1 MHRFQGVIFQPLK
14 RQLSFQKLELSILK
28 SKIMEHKTISPKE
41 SKKRKMLLVLPLIT
55 LPFITI
61 LFYTLGGGKMEAMGG
76 KNEVKKGFN
85 FNLPLPKFKED
96 SALDKM
102 SYYDQAA
109 VDSIKLQEQIK
120 KDPNYS
126 NQKIVQ
132 ESIGEFLDTDFE
144 VQGFQKGK
152 TGFNS
157 SSFQN
162 RNEQKVY
169 QKLQALQKAIS
180 QPAITEN
187 YGQDMR
193 EFENYGS
200 SKGISN
206 EVKNLEQMMSK
217 MGESQ
222 EPDPELKQ
230 LGGMLENILDI
241 QHPSRVQERLKQSS
255 DNKKGKI
262 FTVNRKKEEDNT
274 TSLHPDKA
282 ALSSQN
288 NNSFYTADE
297 NLEQEQQQN
306 SIGAVIHETQTI
318 VNGSVV
324 KLRLSSDISL
334 QGTLI
339 PKYTFLYG
347 IASLKGERLEVK
359 INNIQ
364 FRNSIYP
371 VELTVYDMDGIDGI
385 YIPGAINRD
394 VAKASADRSI
404 QTLGLTGVTDSWG
417 AQAAG
422 MGIEA
427 AKSLMSKKVKLIKV
441 VVKAGYQVLLYDE
454 KQKNLNN

>member
-1 MHRFQGVIFQPLK
+1 
-14 RQLSFQKLELSILK
+14 
-28 SKIMEHKTISPKE
+28 MEHKSISPKE
-41 SKKRKMLLVLPLIT
+41 AKKRKMLLVLPLIT

-76 KNEVKKGFN
+76 KDEIKKGFN

-132 ESIGEFLDTDFE
+132 ESIGEFSDTDFE
-144 VQGFQKGK
+144 VQRFQKSK

-180 QPAITEN
+180 QPTITDN

-200 SKGISN
+200 SKGVSD

-274 TSLHPDKA
+274 TSLQQDKTA
-282 ALSSQN
+282 VNSLKS
-288 NNSFYTADE
+288 NSFYTADE
-297 NLEQEQQQN
+297 SLEKEQQQN

-334 QGTLI
+334 QGTMI
-339 PKYTFLYG
+339 PKNTFLYG

-364 FRNSIYP
+364 FRNSIFP
-371 VELTVYDMDGIDGI
+371 VELAVYDIDGIDGI

-441 VVKAGYQVLLYDE
+441 VVKANYQVLLYDE

>member
-1 MHRFQGVIFQPLK
+1 
-14 RQLSFQKLELSILK
+14 
-28 SKIMEHKTISPKE
+28 
-41 SKKRKMLLVLPLIT
+41 
-55 LPFITI
+55 
-61 LFYTLGGGKMEAMGG
+61 MEAMGG
-76 KNEVKKGFN
+76 KNEIKKGFN

-132 ESIGEFLDTDFE
+132 ESIGEFSDTDFE
-144 VQGFQKGK
+144 VQQFQKGK

-180 QPAITEN
+180 QPAVTEN
-187 YGQDMR
+187 YDQDMR

-200 SKGISN
+200 SKGVSD

-262 FTVNRKKEEDNT
+262 FMVNRKKEEDNT
-274 TSLHPDKA
+274 TSLQLDKT
-282 ALSSQN
+282 ALSSHN
-288 NNSFYTADE
+288 SNSFYTTDE
-297 NLEQEQQQN
+297 SLEQEQQQN
-306 SIGAVIHETQTI
+306 SIRAVIHETQTI

-334 QGTLI
+334 QGTMI
-339 PKYTFLYG
+339 PKNTFLYG

-364 FRNSIYP
+364 FRDSIFP
-371 VELTVYDMDGIDGI
+371 VELTVYDIDGIDGI

>member
-1 MHRFQGVIFQPLK
+1 
-14 RQLSFQKLELSILK
+14 
-28 SKIMEHKTISPKE
+28 MEHKSISPKE
-41 SKKRKMLLVLPLIT
+41 SKNRKMLLVLPLIT

-76 KNEVKKGFN
+76 KDEIKKGFN

-132 ESIGEFLDTDFE
+132 ESIGEFSDTDFE
-144 VQGFQKGK
+144 AQQFQKNR

-162 RNEQKVY
+162 KNEQKVY
-169 QKLQALQKAIS
+169 EKLQALQKAIS
-180 QPAITEN
+180 QPAITDN

-200 SKGISN
+200 SKGVSD

-255 DNKKGKI
+255 DSKKGKI
-262 FTVNRKKEEDNT
+262 FTVNRKKEDNT
-274 TSLHPDKA
+274 TSLEQVRT

-288 NNSFYTADE
+288 SNSFYTADE
-297 NLEQEQQQN
+297 SQEQEQQQN
-306 SIGAVIHETQTI
+306 SIEAVIHDTQTI

-324 KLRLSSDISL
+324 KIRLSNDIFL
-334 QGTLI
+334 QGTMI
-339 PKYTFLYG
+339 PKNTFLYG
-347 IASLKGERLEVK
+347 IASLKGERVEVK

-364 FRNSIYP
+364 FRNSIFP
-371 VELTVYDMDGIDGI
+371 VE
-385 YIPGAINRD
+385 
-394 VAKASADRSI
+394 
-404 QTLGLTGVTDSWG
+404 
-417 AQAAG
+417 
-422 MGIEA
+422 
-427 AKSLMSKKVKLIKV
+427 
-441 VVKAGYQVLLYDE
+441 
-454 KQKNLNN
+454 

>member
-1 MHRFQGVIFQPLK
+1 
-14 RQLSFQKLELSILK
+14 
-28 SKIMEHKTISPKE
+28 MEHKTISIKE
-41 SKKRKMLLVLPLIT
+41 SKRRKMLLVLPLIT

-61 LFYTLGGGKMEAMGG
+61 LFYILGGGQTEVTGD
-76 KNEVKKGFN
+76 KNEVKKEFN
-85 FNLPLPKFKED
+85 FKLPIPKFKED
-96 SALDKM
+96 SAFDKM

-109 VDSIKLQEQIK
+109 LDSLKLQEQIK

-126 NQKIVQ
+126 NKKVLEESVGAFSEIDFEARHFQKKR
-132 ESIGEFLDTDFE
+132 TDF
-144 VQGFQKGK
+144 
-152 TGFNS
+152 NS
-157 SSFQN
+157 TSFQDK
-162 RNEQKVY
+162 NEQKVY
-169 QKLQALQKAIS
+169 DKLKALQKVIS
-180 QPAITEN
+180 QPSVPDH

-200 SKGISN
+200 SKGVSDEI
-206 EVKNLEQMMSK
+206 KNLEQMMST

-241 QHPSRVQERLKQSS
+241 QHPDRVQERLKQSS
-255 DNKKGKI
+255 ENKKGKV
-262 FTVNRKKEEDNT
+262 FSVNGKKKEDNT
-274 TSLHPDKA
+274 TSLGQDNS
-282 ALSSQN
+282 ALRTINS
-288 NNSFYTADE
+288 NSFYTADE
-297 NLEQEQQQN
+297 NVEQELQQN
-306 SIGAVIHETQTI
+306 SIQAVIHETQSI

-324 KLRLSSDISL
+324 KLRLSSDIFL
-334 QGTLI
+334 QGIVI
-339 PKYTFLYG
+339 PKNTFLYG
-347 IASLKGERLEVK
+347 MASLKGERLEVK

-364 FRNSIYP
+364 YRNSIFP

-404 QTLGLTGVTDSWG
+404 QTLGLTGLTDSWG

-441 VVKAGYQVLLYDE
+441 VVKAGYKVLLYDE

>member
-1 MHRFQGVIFQPLK
+1 
-14 RQLSFQKLELSILK
+14 
-28 SKIMEHKTISPKE
+28 MEHKTISIKE
-41 SKKRKMLLVLPLIT
+41 SKRRKMLLALPLII

-61 LFYTLGGGKMEAMGG
+61 LFYILGGGQTELTGD
-76 KNEVKKGFN
+76 KNEVKMGFN
-85 FNLPLPKFKED
+85 LNLPLPKFKED
-96 SALDKM
+96 SAFDKM
-102 SYYDQAA
+102 SYYDQAS
-109 VDSIKLQEQIK
+109 VDSLKLQEQIK

-126 NQKIVQ
+126 NKKVLE
-132 ESIGEFLDTDFE
+132 ESVGEFSEIDFE
-144 VQGFQKGK
+144 ARHFQKK
-152 TGFNS
+152 RTGFNS
-157 SSFQN
+157 TSF
-162 RNEQKVY
+162 RDKNEQKVY
-169 QKLQALQKAIS
+169 EKLNALQKVIS
-180 QPAITEN
+180 QPSLPDN

-200 SKGISN
+200 SKGVSD
-206 EVKNLEQMMSK
+206 EVKNLEQMMNK
-217 MGESQ
+217 MGEAQ

-241 QHPSRVQERLKQSS
+241 QHPSLVQERLKQSS
-255 DNKKGKI
+255 DSKKGKI

-274 TSLHPDKA
+274 TSLQKVNA
-282 ALSSQN
+282 ISSSLKM
-288 NNSFYTADE
+288 NSFYTADE
-297 NLEQEQQQN
+297 SLEQEEQQQN
-306 SIGAVIHETQTI
+306 SIEAVIHQTQTI
-318 VNGSVV
+318 VNGSVM
-324 KLRLSSDISL
+324 KLRLSNDIFL
-334 QGTLI
+334 QGTMI
-339 PKYTFLYG
+339 PKNTFLYG
-347 IASLKGERLEVK
+347 IASLKGERLEVR

-364 FRNSIYP
+364 FRNSIFP
-371 VELTVYDMDGIDGI
+371 VELAVYDIDGIDGI

>member
-1 MHRFQGVIFQPLK
+1 METK
-14 RQLSFQKLELSILK
+14 
-28 SKIMEHKTISPKE
+28 KISLKE

-55 LPFITI
+55 LPFITV
-61 LFYTLGGGKMEAMGG
+61 LFYILGGGKMETAAGLS
-76 KNEVKKGFN
+76 EQKKGFN
-85 FNLPLPKFKED
+85 FNLPVPKFKED

-102 SYYDQAA
+102 SYYDQASS
-109 VDSIKLQEQIK
+109 DSLKLLEQIK

-126 NQKIVQ
+126 NAELSKDFREEFIQK
-132 ESIGEFLDTDFE
+132 DFE
-144 VQGFQKGK
+144 RQIYPKGQ

-157 SSFQN
+157 AALQQG
-162 RNEQKVY
+162 NEKKVY
-169 QKLQALQKAIS
+169 EKIKALQKVIN
-180 QPAITEN
+180 QPAAADK

-193 EFENYGS
+193 EFENYGA
-200 SKGISN
+200 SN
-206 EVKNLEQMMSK
+206 ETSKEIKDLEQMMSS
-217 MGESQ
+217 MGAVQ
-222 EPDPELKQ
+222 EPDPELQQ

-262 FTVNRKKEEDNT
+262 FSVNRKKEIDNST
-274 TSLHPDKA
+274 LLEQPTGILDTS
-282 ALSSQN
+282 N
-288 NNSFYTADE
+288 RNSFYTGEESLQADY
-297 NLEQEQQQN
+297 QPN
-306 SIGAVIHETQTI
+306 SIEAVIHETQTI
-318 VNGSVV
+318 VNGSIV
-324 KLRLSSDISL
+324 KLRLSSEITL
-334 QGTLI
+334 QGMVI
-339 PKYTFLYG
+339 PKNTFLYG

-359 INNIQ
+359 VNNIQ
-364 FRNSIYP
+364 YRNSIYP
-371 VELTVYDMDGIDGI
+371 VELTVYDLDGIDGI

-454 KQKNLNN
+454 KQKKLK

>member
-1 MHRFQGVIFQPLK
+1 
-14 RQLSFQKLELSILK
+14 
-28 SKIMEHKTISPKE
+28 MEHKTISIKE
-41 SKKRKMLLVLPLIT
+41 SKRGKMLLVLPLIT

-61 LFYTLGGGKMEAMGG
+61 LFYILGGGQTEVIGD
-76 KNEVKKGFN
+76 KNKVKKGFN
-85 FNLPLPKFKED
+85 FNLPIPKFKED
-96 SALDKM
+96 SAFDKM

-109 VDSIKLQEQIK
+109 VDSLKLQEQIK

-126 NQKIVQ
+126 NKKVLE
-132 ESIGEFLDTDFE
+132 ESVGEFTEIDF
-144 VQGFQKGK
+144 QAQHFQKK
-152 TGFNS
+152 RTGFNS
-157 SSFQN
+157 TSFQDK
-162 RNEQKVY
+162 NEQKVY
-169 QKLQALQKAIS
+169 EKLKALQKVIS
-180 QPAITEN
+180 QPAIPDN

-200 SKGISN
+200 SKGVSDEI
-206 EVKNLEQMMSK
+206 KNMEQMMSTI
-217 MGESQ
+217 GESQ

-241 QHPSRVQERLKQSS
+241 QHPSRVQERLKRSS
-255 DNKKGKI
+255 DSKKGKI

-274 TSLHPDKA
+274 TSLQKDNSI
-282 ALSSQN
+282 SSSLKS
-288 NNSFYTADE
+288 NSFYTADE
-297 NLEQEQQQN
+297 SLEQEEQQQN
-306 SIGAVIHETQTI
+306 SIEAVIHETQTI
-318 VNGSVV
+318 VNGSVI
-324 KLRLSSDISL
+324 KLRLGNDIFL
-334 QGTLI
+334 QGTMI
-339 PKYTFLYG
+339 PKNTFLYG

-364 FRNSIYP
+364 FRNSIFP
-371 VELTVYDMDGIDGI
+371 VELAVYDMDGIDGI

>member
-1 MHRFQGVIFQPLK
+1 
-14 RQLSFQKLELSILK
+14 
-28 SKIMEHKTISPKE
+28 MEHKSILPKE

-76 KNEVKKGFN
+76 KDEIKKGFN

-132 ESIGEFLDTDFE
+132 ESIGEFSDTDFE
-144 VQGFQKGK
+144 VQQFQKGK

-180 QPAITEN
+180 QPAITDN

-200 SKGISN
+200 SKGVSD
-206 EVKNLEQMMSK
+206 EVKNLEQIMSK

-274 TSLHPDKA
+274 TSLQKDNSI
-282 ALSSQN
+282 SSSLKS
-288 NNSFYTADE
+288 NSFYTADE
-297 NLEQEQQQN
+297 TLEHEEKQQN
-306 SIGAVIHETQTI
+306 SIEAVIHETQTI

-324 KLRLSSDISL
+324 KLRLISNISL
-334 QGTLI
+334 QGTMI
-339 PKYTFLYG
+339 PKNTFLYG

-364 FRNSIYP
+364 FRNSIFP

-441 VVKAGYQVLLYDE
+441 VVKAGYQVLLFDE

>member
-1 MHRFQGVIFQPLK
+1 
-14 RQLSFQKLELSILK
+14 
-28 SKIMEHKTISPKE
+28 MEHKTISPKE

-61 LFYTLGGGKMEAMGG
+61 LFYTLGGGTMEAMGG
-76 KNEVKKGFN
+76 KNEIKKGFN

-109 VDSIKLQEQIK
+109 VDSIKLQELIK

-126 NQKIVQ
+126 NQKTVQ
-132 ESIGEFLDTDFE
+132 ESIGEFPDTDFE
-144 VQGFQKGK
+144 VQRFQKGK

-169 QKLQALQKAIS
+169 QKLQALQKAIN

-200 SKGISN
+200 SKGVSDEIES
-206 EVKNLEQMMSK
+206 LEQMMSK
-217 MGESQ
+217 MGESH

-255 DNKKGKI
+255 DNKKGKLL
-262 FTVNRKKEEDNT
+262 TVNRKKEEDNV
-274 TSLHPDKA
+274 TSLQQEKTD
-282 ALSSQN
+282 LSSIKS
-288 NNSFYTADE
+288 NSFYTVDE
-297 NLEQEQQQN
+297 HIEQEEHQN
-306 SIGAVIHETQTI
+306 SIEAVIHETQTI

-324 KLRLSSDISL
+324 KLRLSSDIFL
-334 QGTLI
+334 QGTMI
-339 PKYTFLYG
+339 PKNTFLYG
-347 IASLKGERLEVK
+347 IATLKGERLEVK

-364 FRNSIYP
+364 FRNSIFP

-385 YIPGAINRD
+385 YIPGAVSRD

-404 QTLGLTGVTDSWG
+404 QTLGLTGLTDSWG

-454 KQKNLNN
+454 KQKN

>member
-1 MHRFQGVIFQPLK
+1 
-14 RQLSFQKLELSILK
+14 
-28 SKIMEHKTISPKE
+28 MEHKSISPKE
-41 SKKRKMLLVLPLIT
+41 SKKRKMLLVLPFIT

-61 LFYTLGGGKMEAMGG
+61 LFYTLGGGKMETMGG
-76 KNEVKKGFN
+76 KDEIKKGFN

-96 SALDKM
+96 STLDKM

-132 ESIGEFLDTDFE
+132 ESIGEFSDTDFE
-144 VQGFQKGK
+144 VQQFQKGK
-152 TGFNS
+152 IGFNS

-180 QPAITEN
+180 QPAIADN

-200 SKGISN
+200 SKGVSD
-206 EVKNLEQMMSK
+206 EVKNLEQMMST

-222 EPDPELKQ
+222 EPDLELKQ

-274 TSLHPDKA
+274 TSLQPDKTT
-282 ALSSQN
+282 LSSQN

-306 SIGAVIHETQTI
+306 SIEAVIHETQTI

-324 KLRLSSDISL
+324 KLRLSSDIFL
-334 QGTLI
+334 QGTMI
-339 PKYTFLYG
+339 PKNTFLYG

-359 INNIQ
+359 IDNIQ
-364 FRNSIYP
+364 FRNSIFP